1 MLTEAEFTPEK
12 QASARNYIRPF
23 VTFNA
28 IIASYKE
35 PNHVKTFK
43 TINICLCYP
52 RRKYKFT
59 ITTQLP
65 FTKIFSPLL
74 R

>member
-28 IIASYKE
+28 I
-35 PNHVKTFK
+35 
-43 TINICLCYP
+43 
-52 RRKYKFT
+52 
-59 ITTQLP
+59 
-65 FTKIFSPLL
+65 
-74 R
+74 